1 MKVCAAPRGALEVSI
16 SHASCRKDKKVLF
29 LSVFFFCFFSGDLK
43 NEEKVLD
50 WLIHQVES
58 DEIEDVT
65 DEMLD
70 MLIEKSPS
78 LAAFFCEFKDV

>member
-1 MKVCAAPRGALEVSI
+1 LNVI
-16 SHASCRKDKKVLF
+16 I
-29 LSVFFFCFFSGDLK
+29 GDLK
-43 NEEKVLD
+43 NEESVLA
-50 WLIHQVES
+50 WLTHQVES

-78 LAAFFCEFKDV
+78 LAAFFCKHFIL

>member
-1 MKVCAAPRGALEVSI
+1 MNCSLLFIFTNKVTPDVNI
-16 SHASCRKDKKVLF
+16 
-29 LSVFFFCFFSGDLK
+29 SGDLK
-43 NEEKVLD
+43 NEESVLS
-50 WLIHQVES
+50 WLTHQVES

-78 LAAFFCEFKDV
+78 LAALFCKLSSLQSFI

>member
-1 MKVCAAPRGALEVSI
+1 MFKLYIIQYLIFETP
-16 SHASCRKDKKVLF
+16 
-29 LSVFFFCFFSGDLK
+29 GDLK
-43 NEEKVLD
+43 NEESVLE
-50 WLIHQVES
+50 WLTHQLES

-78 LAAFFCEFKDV
+78 LAAFFCKFLTKVSS

>member
-1 MKVCAAPRGALEVSI
+1 MELKI
-16 SHASCRKDKKVLF
+16 
-29 LSVFFFCFFSGDLK
+29 LSFTVTGDLK
-43 NEEKVLD
+43 NEESVLA
-50 WLIHQVES
+50 WLTHQVES

-78 LAAFFCEFKDV
+78 LAAFFCNIFLFKIWN

>member
-1 MKVCAAPRGALEVSI
+1 MG
-16 SHASCRKDKKVLF
+16 
-29 LSVFFFCFFSGDLK
+29 FFSGDLK
-43 NEEKVLD
+43 NEEGVLA
-50 WLIHQVES
+50 WLTHQVES

-78 LAAFFCEFKDV
+78 LAAFFCEFHDI

>member
-1 MKVCAAPRGALEVSI
+1 
-16 SHASCRKDKKVLF
+16 VLA
-29 LSVFFFCFFSGDLK
+29 
-43 NEEKVLD
+43 
-50 WLIHQVES
+50 WLTHQVES

-78 LAAFFCEFKDV
+78 LAAFFCKYYSLLMY

>member
-1 MKVCAAPRGALEVSI
+1 LVYFENSI
-16 SHASCRKDKKVLF
+16 PSLF
-29 LSVFFFCFFSGDLK
+29 IGKIILDNYLISIFNQSSIEFYLGDLK
-43 NEEKVLD
+43 NEESVLA
-50 WLIHQVES
+50 WLTHQVES

-78 LAAFFCEFKDV
+78 LAAFFC